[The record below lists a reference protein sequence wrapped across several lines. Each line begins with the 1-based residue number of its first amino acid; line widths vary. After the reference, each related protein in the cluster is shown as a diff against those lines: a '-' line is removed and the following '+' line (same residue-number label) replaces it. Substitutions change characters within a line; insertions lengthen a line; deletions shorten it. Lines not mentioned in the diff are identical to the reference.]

1 VQTHRRVGARLERVR
16 KQYHF
21 RPGEVGFD
29 AWDVD
34 RLIELTEELPIIEV
48 QVDSIREV
56 DTDHWFK
63 LGPEPTVRR
72 IIEQFQLINEV
83 DPSYPIILG
92 ADGRLMDGMHR
103 VVRAVLDGRST
114 IAAVRFEQDPE
125 PDYRNSTP
133 GELPYD
139 R

>member
-1 VQTHRRVGARLERVR
+1 MR
-16 KQYHF
+16 KQYRF
-21 RPGEVGFD
+21 WPGEVGFD

-34 RLIELTEELPIIEV
+34 RLIELTEGFPVIEV

-56 DTDHWFK
+56 DSDHWFK
-63 LGPEPTVRR
+63 PGPEPTVRR
-72 IIEQFQLINEV
+72 IIEHIRLIDEV

-103 VVRAVLDGRST
+103 VARAVLDGRST
-114 IAAVRFEQDPE
+114 ITAVRFEEDPE
-125 PDYRNSTP
+125 PDYRDCTP

>member
-1 VQTHRRVGARLERVR
+1 VR

-21 RPGEVGFD
+21 WPGEVGFD

-34 RLIELTEELPIIEV
+34 RLIELTEEFPIIEV

-72 IIEQFQLINEV
+72 IIEQIRLINEV

-103 VVRAVLDGRST
+103 VARAVLDGRST
-114 IAAVRFEQDPE
+114 ITAVRFEEDPE

>member
-1 VQTHRRVGARLERVR
+1 MSDVR

-21 RPGEVGFD
+21 WPGAVGFD

-34 RLIELTEELPIIEV
+34 RLIQLSEGLPIIEV
-48 QVDSIREV
+48 SLESIAEV

-72 IIEQFQLINEV
+72 IIEHIQLI
-83 DPSYPIILG
+83 DQADASYPIILG
-92 ADGRLMDGMHR
+92 SDGRLMDGMHR
-103 VVRAVLDGRST
+103 VALALLGGQTTIEAVQ
-114 IAAVRFEQDPE
+114 FEVQPE
-125 PDYRNSTP
+125 PDYRNCTP
-133 GELPYD
+133 DELDYD

>member
-1 VQTHRRVGARLERVR
+1 MR

-21 RPGEVGFD
+21 WPGDVGND

-34 RLIELTEELPIIEV
+34 RLLELTEGFPTMQVKVESIGEL
-48 QVDSIREV
+48 

-63 LGPEPTVRR
+63 LGPEPTVRG
-72 IIEQFQLINEV
+72 IIEHIQLIYET

-103 VVRAVLDGRST
+103 VARAVLDGRST
-114 IAAVRFEQDPE
+114 ITAVRFEVDPE
-125 PDYRNSTP
+125 PDYRNCTP
-133 GELPYD
+133 GELSYD